1 MPLFLI
7 SETNQTGSKQA
18 PNSDIMG
25 EILRAWNWSQA
36 KTTVEDTHQT
46 LALGFPLYNKH
57 GAGPSWILLWSKLLI
72 EITMLTWLL
81 MATCIHLASL
91 MFASHHPHHV
101 REPSYFKPSSP
112 FGLHVPKEDYQS
124 QTFTVM
130 LGPLW
135 VVNFFPLC
143 WMDCPSESPI
153 QLVCLVEFPWRNT
166 RIDRS
171 GPLQTQSVQRKM
183 RIQDLQEHQH
193 RCSHPI
199 CRSPIPP
206 PGKMVMIPPK
216 LRLPPGDWIPYASE
230 STMMKWVI
238 VCLGSLILITKENWL
253 NTMQC
258 R

>member
-135 VVNFFPLC
+135 VQFLSTLLNGLSLRISYTTGLSGRVSMEKHQNRQEWFTSNSECPEKDEDSRFAGASTQMFPSY
-143 WMDCPSESPI
+143 MSESHSS
-153 QLVCLVEFPWRNT
+153 T
-166 RIDRS
+166 R
-171 GPLQTQSVQRKM
+171 
-183 RIQDLQEHQH
+183 
-193 RCSHPI
+193 
-199 CRSPIPP
+199 
-206 PGKMVMIPPK
+206 
-216 LRLPPGDWIPYASE
+216 
-230 STMMKWVI
+230 
-238 VCLGSLILITKENWL
+238 
-253 NTMQC
+253 
-258 R
+258 